1 MKYAIRMLLLS
12 LLSGAVEDSLCEPC
26 SEELFVKLVGAD
38 ELPELVEL
46 CEFEFSVAEEL
57 PRVLPQAV
65 SENAKATVNI
75 AINLF
80 IRAPL
85 ICEVP

>member
-1 MKYAIRMLLLS
+1 MLLLS

-26 SEELFVKLVGAD
+26 SEELFVELVGAD
-38 ELPELVEL
+38 ELPELVEFVEL

-85 ICEVP
+85 ICEDP